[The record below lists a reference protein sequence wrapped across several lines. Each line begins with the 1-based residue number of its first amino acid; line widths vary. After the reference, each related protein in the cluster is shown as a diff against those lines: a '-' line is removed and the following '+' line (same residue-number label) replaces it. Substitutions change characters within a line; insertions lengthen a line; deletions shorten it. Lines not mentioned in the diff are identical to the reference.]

1 MLKKLIRLNIND
13 IWLCLGAV
21 AVFFLAAQGITAAVL
36 LFVENVHSVPL
47 VSGVALPIVAGIMTL
62 VVSISHTSVSF
73 VQALRFGQ
81 TRRRA
86 LGMMLSMALF
96 ESACATALAAA
107 LAWVE
112 RAFFPALWLS
122 LSGLGKMVWGGI
134 PPVPEPSIWQGSD
147 QEWTALLDE
156 ISSTLYLEDFAL
168 DWWWFLVI
176 PVIGLALGFI
186 VGAFLQRFG
195 SRGGRILWGAWMVI
209 CFAPQLLGDRFLL
222 LTEWSQWITAAGSLF
237 AAAAG
242 VWSVWSLLH
251 AVVKN

>member
-13 IWLCLGAV
+13 LWLCMGVV
-21 AVFFLAAQGITAAVL
+21 AFFFLATQVITGAVL
-36 LFVENVHSVPL
+36 LLAEGVHSVPL

-112 RAFFPALWLS
+112 RTFFPALWLS

-134 PPVPEPSIWQGSD
+134 PPVPGPSIWQGSD

-176 PVIGLALGFI
+176 PVIGLAAGFI
-186 VGAFLQRFG
+186 IGAFLQRFG
-195 SRGGRILWGAWMVI
+195 SRGGWILWCVWMVI
-209 CFAPQLLGDRFLL
+209 CFAPQLLPLEDLSLPLPPDFLL
-222 LTEWSQWITAAGSLF
+222 YASVVL
-237 AAAAG
+237 AAAMLI
-242 VWSVWSLLH
+242 WSVWSLLH